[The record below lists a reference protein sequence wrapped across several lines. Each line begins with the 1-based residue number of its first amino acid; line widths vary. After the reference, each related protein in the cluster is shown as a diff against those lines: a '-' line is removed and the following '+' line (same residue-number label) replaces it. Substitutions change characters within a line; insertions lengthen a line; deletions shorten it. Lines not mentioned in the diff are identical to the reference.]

1 MNTFGVLAT
10 RATTC
15 ANFVAFNMLQAKF
28 HSNVGVFCVVQ
39 WTVTM
44 LNNVDNGPQVTIFKG
59 VVKNLDQFLVN
70 NRNTYDQSND
80 LPDKWVDQ
88 KRKTF

>member
-1 MNTFGVLAT
+1 MDD
-10 RATTC
+10 TT
-15 ANFVAFNMLQAKF
+15 
-28 HSNVGVFCVVQ
+28 
-39 WTVTM
+39 

-59 VVKNLDQFLVN
+59 VVKKLDQFLVN
-70 NRNTYDQSND
+70 NRNIYDQSND